1 VNRQFIVY
9 FTLFVFERSSDHM
22 GDRTVLDTAPF
33 EMSVG
38 FHMGDRTV
46 LDTAPFEMRVGFH
59 MGIELC

>member
-1 VNRQFIVY
+1 V
-9 FTLFVFERSSDHM
+9 LDSSFRNARRISH

-38 FHMGDRTV
+38 FHMGDGIV
-46 LDTAPFEMRVGFH
+46 LDTAPLEMRVGFH